1 MLKLE
6 LTTVN
11 HIQVP
16 EAAEVSITQ
25 LPENTSQQ
33 YSQLRREGLR
43 YSIITSVITVVIILY
58 RVVHSVKSL
67 RIKVVE

>member
-1 MLKLE
+1 M
-6 LTTVN
+6 N